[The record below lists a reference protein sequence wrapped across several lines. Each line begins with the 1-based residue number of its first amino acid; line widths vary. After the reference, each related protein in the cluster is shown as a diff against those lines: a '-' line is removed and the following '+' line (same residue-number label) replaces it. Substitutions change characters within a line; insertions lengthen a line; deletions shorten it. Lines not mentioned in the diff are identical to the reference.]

1 MEASGTGNMKL
12 SLNGAL
18 TIGTLDGANIEIC
31 EHVGADNIFIF
42 GLRTEEVEER
52 RRQGY
57 NPGLVIE
64 QSSKLSDVVGA
75 IEHGAFS
82 PGDPGRFAPLMDALR
97 HSDYYMVAADF
108 EDYFA
113 AQRRVDQLWRSG
125 YDWTRAS
132 ILNTARMAWFSSDR
146 TISEYAGDVW
156 DVPVS
161 NPADA
166 GARKPE

>member
-1 MEASGTGNMKL
+1 
-12 SLNGAL
+12 
-18 TIGTLDGANIEIC
+18 
-31 EHVGADNIFIF
+31 
-42 GLRTEEVEER
+42 
-52 RRQGY
+52 
-57 NPGLVIE
+57 
-64 QSSKLSDVVGA
+64 
-75 IEHGAFS
+75 
-82 PGDPGRFAPLMDALR
+82 MDALR